1 MAIGGGWLR
10 IRRPQVRV
18 LPSALEKVTGLQ
30 VECSSITRFVRLF
43 TYPTLHLVPQR
54 GTQGTL

>member
-1 MAIGGGWLR
+1 
-10 IRRPQVRV
+10 
-18 LPSALEKVTGLQ
+18 LQ